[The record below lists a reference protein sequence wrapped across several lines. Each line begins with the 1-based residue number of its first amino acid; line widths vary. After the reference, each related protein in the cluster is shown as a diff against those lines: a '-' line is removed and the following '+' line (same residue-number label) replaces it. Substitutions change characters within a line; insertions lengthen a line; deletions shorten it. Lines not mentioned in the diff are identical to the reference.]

1 MFKFSKIHLMI
12 FKFVFLSSCVFVHK
26 CESSQVHTCV
36 CGGKWLT
43 LGISSITLYLIV
55 ETKSSSETGAHQL
68 ARLSGQQAL
77 VPYCLYKPGLEL

>member
-1 MFKFSKIHLMI
+1 MRSNLCANLIEEYLKFYEIHLMI
-12 FKFVFLSSCVFVHK
+12 FKFVFLISCGFVHK
-26 CESSQVHTCV
+26 FESSHVYTCV

-68 ARLSGQQAL
+68 ARLSIL
-77 VPYCLYKPGLEL
+77 